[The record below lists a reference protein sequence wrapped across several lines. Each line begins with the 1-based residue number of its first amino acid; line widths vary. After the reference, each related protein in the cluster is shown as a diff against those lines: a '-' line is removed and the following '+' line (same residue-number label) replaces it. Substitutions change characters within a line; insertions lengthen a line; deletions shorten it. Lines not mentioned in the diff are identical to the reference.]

1 MNPLV
6 VGVVVFFVIG
16 ASGAYAGT
24 LLMFALIGKVNRY
37 RPDDNQVPYFRF
49 PPRPSKNLENLWIFG
64 EYHRL
69 YPNGRLHVY
78 FFVVVAAGFASLI
91 VAMSCLFN
99 LPPGP
104 GVG

>member
-1 MNPLV
+1 MNPYQL
-6 VGVVVFFVIG
+6 GFIVFSAIFV
-16 ASGAYAGT
+16 SCTYTGT

-78 FFVVVAAGFASLI
+78 FFLVVAVGFISLI

-104 GVG
+104 SVG